1 MGTVPSDMPPPEPI
15 VNLAKK
21 GEASSSSVCFRKGPY
36 KAIDQKIKPYIAD
49 NSMFHS
55 CSGYGEWM
63 IVKFKQASGS
73 VDYVDVYNRLD
84 SCCSPRLSGA
94 TVELLDYVD
103 GNEPGE
109 LVVVASSPPIADSTD
124 IPRFRFPFNGVRA
137 SAARVRQDP
146 KVKGVLTFTELVV
159 MGTADAGAK
168 A

>member
-21 GEASSSSVCFRKGPY
+21 GEAGSSSVCFRKGPY
-36 KAIDQKIKPYIAD
+36 KAIDQKIKPCVAD

-55 CSGYGEWM
+55 CSGHGEWM
-63 IVKFKQASGS
+63 MVKFKASGS
-73 VDYVDVYNRLD
+73 IDYVDVYFRLD

-109 LVVVASSPPIADSTD
+109 LVVVASSPPIADSTG
-124 IPRFRFPFNGVRA
+124 IPKFRFSFNGVHA

-159 MGTADAGAK
+159 MGTADVGAT